1 VKRREVR
8 SRRGLAMVEFA
19 ALVGLA
25 EVDVDWRWLLCRS
38 ISSGKGRMIL
48 NTIGSCFFNMRPPI
62 LI

>member
-25 EVDVDWRWLLCRS
+25 EVDVD
-38 ISSGKGRMIL
+38 
-48 NTIGSCFFNMRPPI
+48 
-62 LI
+62 